1 MHRPYEAT
9 TMTLTR
15 VRWLLLQVTRKLWF
29 RSAVLSG
36 AAVATALLAAG
47 AQHVIPADMPAQIGA
62 DAVDSILEILAASM
76 LAVTIFSV
84 STVVSALSAASS
96 QVTPRAT
103 RLLIQDPTAHNALG
117 TFLGAFLFSLV
128 GIIALSTGVYGER
141 GRVVLF
147 AATLLVVLLIV
158 VTLLRWIDHV
168 SRLGRVADSTGR
180 VEEAT
185 ATALRERHRRPW
197 LDGQPLPDP
206 SPAPAP
212 GSWPLL
218 PPEIGYVQHIDMP
231 ALDTLAQRHG
241 LRIRIGALPG
251 VFAEPSRP
259 LATVT
264 GECDDGVREALCAA
278 FSVGDLRSYDQDPRF
293 GLVVLSEI
301 AQRGLS
307 PGLNDPGTAID
318 VIGRQ
323 VRLLALWAQPGPLQA
338 PSPRFPRVEV
348 PAIAVDDLFD
358 DAFAAI
364 ARDGAA
370 IVEVGVRLQK
380 ALRALSRIGDVRF
393 RGAAAR
399 LSRLAVERA
408 RHAGILDADLQV
420 LTGLAR
426 GFAEAADGHGTGAES
441 A

>member
-1 MHRPYEAT
+1 
-9 TMTLTR
+9 MTLTR
-15 VRWLLLQVTRKLWF
+15 VRWLALQITRKLWF

-36 AAVATALLAAG
+36 VAVATALVAVW
-47 AQHVIPADMPAQIGA
+47 AQHLIPADMPARIGA

-147 AATLLVVLLIV
+147 AVTLLVVLLIV

-168 SRLGRVADSTGR
+168 SRMGRVADSTGR
-180 VEEAT
+180 VEDAT
-185 ATALRERHRRPW
+185 AKALRERHRHPW
-197 LDGQPLPDP
+197 LDGRPLAEPAPPPPPGAWPLPP
-206 SPAPAP
+206 R
-212 GSWPLL
+212 G
-218 PPEIGYVQHIDMP
+218 IGYVQHIDMP
-231 ALDTLAQRHG
+231 ALDALAQANG
-241 LRIRIGALPG
+241 LRIRICALPG
-251 VFAEPSRP
+251 TFTEPSRP
-259 LATVT
+259 LAVVT
-264 GECDDGVREALCAA
+264 GQCGETVRDELCAA
-278 FSVGDLRSYDQDPRF
+278 FSIGDLRSYDQDPRF
-293 GLVVLSEI
+293 GLAVLSEI

-307 PGLNDPGTAID
+307 PALNDPGTAID

-323 VRLLALWAQPGPLQA
+323 VRLLALWATPVAAQGRA
-338 PSPRFPRVEV
+338 PRFPHVEV
-348 PAIAVDDLFD
+348 PGIAVDDLFD

-370 IVEVGVRLQK
+370 MVEVGVRLQK
-380 ALRALSRIGDVRF
+380 ALQALARMGDQRF
-393 RGAAAR
+393 RRAAGR
-399 LSRLAVERA
+399 LSGMALAQA
-408 RHAGILDADLQV
+408 RHAGIIAADLEV
-420 LTGLAR
+420 LDGLAQDL
-426 GFAEAADGHGTGAES
+426 AATLRVG
-441 A
+441 

>member
-1 MHRPYEAT
+1 
-9 TMTLTR
+9 MTLTR

-29 RSAVLSG
+29 RSALLSG
-36 AAVATALLAAG
+36 AAVATALLAVG
-47 AQHVIPADMPAQIGA
+47 AQHYIPADMPARIGA

-103 RLLIQDPTAHNALG
+103 RLLIQDPTSHNALG

-147 AATLLVVLLIV
+147 AVTLAVVLLIV

-168 SRLGRVADSTGR
+168 SQLGRVADSTRR

-185 ATALRERHRRPW
+185 AKALRARHSHPW
-197 LDGQPLPDP
+197 LDGQPLAD
-206 SPAPAP
+206 PAPPPPA
-212 GSWPLL
+212 GSWPLA
-218 PPEIGYVQHIDMP
+218 PPCIGYVQHIDMS
-231 ALDTLAQRHG
+231 ALEKLAQAHG
-241 LRIRIGALPG
+241 LRVRIDALPG
-251 VFAEPSRP
+251 TFAEPSRP
-259 LATVT
+259 LARVT
-264 GECDDGVREALCAA
+264 GQCDVEVRDKLCAA
-278 FSVGDLRSYDQDPRF
+278 FSLGDLRSYDQDPRF

-323 VRLLALWAQPGPLQA
+323 VRLLALWAQPTA
-338 PSPRFPRVEV
+338 PGTRPPKYSRIDV
-348 PAIAVDDLFD
+348 PGISVDDLFD

-364 ARDGAA
+364 ARDAA
-370 IVEVGVRLQK
+370 ATVEVGVRLQK
-380 ALRALSRIGDVRF
+380 ALHALARLGDDRF
-393 RGAAAR
+393 RRAAAR
-399 LSRLAVERA
+399 LSALALARA
-408 RHAGILDADLQV
+408 RHAGVIAADLQA
-420 LTGLAR
+420 LAALAGQTGDP
-426 GFAEAADGHGTGAES
+426 AATAGAGP
-441 A
+441 AQA